1 MSEEKRNV
9 KGYSVLLHL
18 IGGAIGSA
26 RRKMVNRGN
35 GAVIWNGLL
44 GRGDIVWDALLGLC
58 VRLRAVAGDEG
69 MHGAF
74 SAAFPTL
81 YEEEFINNQ
90 FGLTRERMLR
100 GEHVHG
106 WEDLTH
112 IVPGIDRYSDDVARA
127 MRAALG
133 DS

>member
-1 MSEEKRNV
+1 MTEEKRKV
-9 KGYSVLLHL
+9 KDYSALIHL

-26 RRKMVNRGN
+26 RRRTVDRGD
-35 GAVIWNGLL
+35 GAVIWTGLL

-58 VRLRAVAGDEG
+58 VRLRDVIGEEA

-81 YEEEFINNQ
+81 YKEEFINNQ

-100 GEHVHG
+100 GKHVHG
-106 WEDLTH
+106 WEDLVR

-133 DS
+133 GP